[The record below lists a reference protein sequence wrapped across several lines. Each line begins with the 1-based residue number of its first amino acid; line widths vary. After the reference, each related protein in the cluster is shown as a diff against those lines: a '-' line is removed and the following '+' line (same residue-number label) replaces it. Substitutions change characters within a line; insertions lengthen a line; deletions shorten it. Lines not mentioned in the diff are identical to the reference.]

1 MTVLHHSLCV
11 CVCVKTRRCVEYVQ
25 RLVAVPVSAL
35 KSACPG
41 TRVVQI
47 SCHYRA
53 ECVRVSTP
61 EVTSR
66 SYPSLPALQQ
76 MATCAVIGSHITQP
90 VILGLQMTLS
100 VVLIGVE

>member
-1 MTVLHHSLCV
+1 M
-11 CVCVKTRRCVEYVQ
+11 
-25 RLVAVPVSAL
+25 
-35 KSACPG
+35 
-41 TRVVQI
+41 
-47 SCHYRA
+47 
-53 ECVRVSTP
+53 RVSTP